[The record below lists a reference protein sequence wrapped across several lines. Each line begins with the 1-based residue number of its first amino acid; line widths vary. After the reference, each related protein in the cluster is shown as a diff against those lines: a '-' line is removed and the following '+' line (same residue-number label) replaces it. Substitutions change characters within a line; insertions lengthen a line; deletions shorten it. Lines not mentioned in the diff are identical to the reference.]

1 MGLEQLQFFG
11 SNTVAS
17 ADEAI
22 YRDGEGDLNVV
33 LTLNVTC
40 IRTLYQSVCK
50 SYETWPGGHPEEQIN
65 LEKIKKALYPIY
77 MELLYR
83 DDIV

>member
-1 MGLEQLQFFG
+1 M
-11 SNTVAS
+11 AS

-22 YRDGEGDLNVV
+22 YRDESGDLNVV
-33 LTLNVTC
+33 LTLNALCV
-40 IRTLYQSVCK
+40 RTLYQSVCK

-65 LEKIKKALYPIY
+65 LEKTKQALYAVY

-83 DDIV
+83 SDIV